1 MVMRVN
7 QTLWHDERF
16 PLQTQYDGDMETSSL
31 GIIDSDA
38 SDEAV
43 TATDPNSTTNG
54 GTQSVSVGTSGISY
68 SWSWSEGAVQ
78 VTNDSD
84 TSEANWSLDYTLG
97 DAASTST
104 YDAEPGWQMTNTAGA
119 FIFTRNINVA
129 FHNDIFQTGSS
140 YSSETTVGEP
150 DFS

>member
-1 MVMRVN
+1 MLPGGA
-7 QTLWHDERF
+7 TLI
-16 PLQTQYDGDMETSSL
+16 YSDG
-31 GIIDSDA
+31 DA

-43 TATDPNSTTNG
+43 AATDPNRTTNG

-97 DAASTST
+97 DTAST
-104 YDAEPGWQMTNTAGA
+104 YDAEPGWQMTNTARA
-119 FIFTRNINVA
+119 FIFTRNINVVSPT
-129 FHNDIFQTGSS
+129 DIFQTGSS